1 MAIKA
6 VHNLVSLAEETS
18 SDSSVFMVRETTDF
32 SGSILPKEAQDKVL
46 VSFSSI
52 SAIREE
58 GDDSPSKIKA
68 SKVQRKKTKN
78 TGNRGGGVSR
88 KEDESEEDEVVK
100 MCCPNLRRIEMKS
113 SKVNLGFYRPL
124 IRAIQENNV
133 KAQKDFLYENPN
145 AMKSEI
151 DEFGNTFFHLI
162 VDRRSSNSE
171 TVNLLKELVSKVL
184 VESPKTLE
192 ILNVANMTALDI
204 AASAGYTEAV
214 KVFVSKHLFSKAEE
228 ALHLA
233 ALWGQKEAVRYLL
246 SVSEEFALE
255 SGAHLLKLLIE
266 SNLHDIPVKD
276 DQDHVDWRT
285 RHSGD
290 EDGDLEMQNDKS
302 STNSSEKSQ
311 IAATFGM

>member
-1 MAIKA
+1 MEASSSNPQID
-6 VHNLVSLAEETS
+6 SL
-18 SDSSVFMVRETTDF
+18 DDV
-32 SGSILPKEAQDKVL
+32 LPKL
-46 VSFSSI
+46 
-52 SAIREE
+52 
-58 GDDSPSKIKA
+58 
-68 SKVQRKKTKN
+68 T
-78 TGNRGGGVSR
+78 
-88 KEDESEEDEVVK
+88 ED
-100 MCCPNLRRIEMKS
+100 RMKS

-151 DEFGNTFFHLI
+151 DEFGNTVFHLI

-171 TVNLLKELVSKVL
+171 TVNLLKELLSKVL

-214 KVFVSKHLFSKAEE
+214 KVFVSNYKHLFSKAEE

-246 SVSEEFALE
+246 SVTEEFALE